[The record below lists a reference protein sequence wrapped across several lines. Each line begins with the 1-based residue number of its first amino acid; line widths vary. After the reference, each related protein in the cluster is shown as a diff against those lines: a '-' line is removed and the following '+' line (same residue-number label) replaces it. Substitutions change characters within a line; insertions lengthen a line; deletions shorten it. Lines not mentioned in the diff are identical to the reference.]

1 MKQIAFFALT
11 LCFLV
16 SCGTRREYKDALL
29 RAEAVMD
36 EHPDSALLILDSLG
50 QHEAEFKR
58 HFRMQY
64 LLHRMNAE
72 NKTSDKFTSDSLCQV
87 FVSYFDR
94 HGTVNERVLAHYLL
108 GRAYTD
114 MGEAPMAI
122 NSYQDAISAAD
133 TTATDFNYRT
143 LSNVYAQMADLFHY
157 QLLLT
162 NEIETREKAS
172 HYAFRANQPLW
183 GIYNQDV
190 SAGAYILL
198 NKKDSAE
205 IILKS
210 TLEQYREHGY
220 TQRALF
226 SSKVLMHLY
235 TIPPQRLTEA
245 KALMDQFEAESE
257 LFDEHHELPPSQ
269 RQYYKYKG
277 RYYEGINM
285 LDSAEYYYRKIYY
298 PNMDYVSQD
307 PMYSGLLS
315 VFTKRHQADSIAKYA
330 QLYCMAN
337 DSSIALKDRDIVAQ
351 MSAVY
356 NYSRLQKEAHK
367 NEVKAYKTLLGLIVT
382 FVLLMFVLFT
392 TLLIWRH
399 YRRKYRN
406 KINQLKT
413 ELADATVEYEEN
425 LNKLQ
430 QLEFNQKEVITA
442 FHQRLSESQV
452 EIAQINQEY
461 EDEKASLL
469 EENIALQKR
478 IEQLQQEK
486 SISKHMAVAAS
497 FAEVP
502 IVKRIREISRKPLSP
517 VTEDEW
523 KELTNVFANSY
534 PELYRDLCL
543 YCNTSQNI
551 RVCIMTI
558 IGIGNNEQA
567 NMLDITSPRV
577 SNTKSALN
585 KALFNETSSR
595 TLNRNLTI
603 KYNTMPSL

>member
-1 MKQIAFFALT
+1 MKRIAFFALT
-11 LCFLV
+11 LSLLV

-29 RAEAVMD
+29 RAETAMD

-50 QHEAEFKR
+50 QYETEFSR

-64 LLHRMNAE
+64 QLHRQNAV

-87 FVSYFDR
+87 LVHYFDR

-114 MGEAPMAI
+114 MGDAPQAI
-122 NSYQDAISAAD
+122 SSYQDAISAAD
-133 TTATDFNYRT
+133 TTAIDFKFST
-143 LSNVYAQMADLFHY
+143 LNRIYAQMADIYHH

-162 NEIETREKAS
+162 DEIETRKKAS
-172 HYAFRANQPLW
+172 YYAFRANQPLW
-183 GIYNQDV
+183 GIFNQDV

-205 IILKS
+205 LILKS
-210 TLEQYREHGY
+210 AIEQYRKYGY

-226 SSKVLMHLY
+226 SSRVLMHLY
-235 TIPPQRLTEA
+235 TIHPQRLTEA
-245 KALMDQFEAESE
+245 KVLMDQFEAEYE
-257 LFDEHHELPPSQ
+257 LFDEHHELPPLQ
-269 RQYYKYKG
+269 RQYYDYKG
-277 RYYEGINM
+277 KYYEGINK
-285 LDSAEYYYRKIYY
+285 LDSAEFFYRKIYY
-298 PNMDYVSQD
+298 SGMPAVAQD
-307 PMYSGLLS
+307 PMYRGLLS

-330 QLYCMAN
+330 RLYCMAN

-367 NEVKAYKTLLGLIVT
+367 NEVRAYKTLLGLIIAIVLIA
-382 FVLLMFVLFT
+382 FVSAIAFLL
-392 TLLIWRH
+392 WR
-399 YRRKYRN
+399 KN
-406 KINQLKT
+406 QQKIKQLKM

-425 LNKLQ
+425 LNKLH
-430 QLEFNQKEVITA
+430 QLEFNQREVIAA
-442 FHQRLSESQV
+442 FHERLSESQG

-469 EENIALQKR
+469 EENKALQKR

-543 YCNTSQNI
+543 YCDTPQSI
-551 RVCIMTI
+551 RVCILTI
-558 IGIGNNEQA
+558 LGIGNNEQA

-577 SNTKSALN
+577 SNTKAALN
-585 KALFNETSSR
+585 KTLFNEPSSR
-595 TLNRNLTI
+595 TLHKNLTI

>member
-1 MKQIAFFALT
+1 MKRIAFFALT
-11 LCFLV
+11 LCILV

-29 RAEAVMD
+29 RAETVMD
-36 EHPDSALLILDSLG
+36 EHPDSALQILDSLG
-50 QHEAEFKR
+50 QHKTEFTR

-64 LLHRMNAE
+64 QLHRQNAV

-87 FVSYFDR
+87 LVSYFDR

-122 NSYQDAISAAD
+122 SSYQDAISAAD
-133 TTATDFNYRT
+133 TTAADFKFST
-143 LSNVYAQMADLFHY
+143 LHRVYAQMADVFHY

-162 NEIETREKAS
+162 NEIEARKKATY
-172 HYAFRANQPLW
+172 YAFRANQPIW
-183 GIYNQDV
+183 AIYNQAV

-210 TLEQYREHGY
+210 ALEQYNKHDY
-220 TQRALF
+220 PQQALRY
-226 SSKVLMHLY
+226 SKTLMYLY
-235 TIPPQRLTEA
+235 TEPPQRLAEA
-245 KALMDQFEAESE
+245 KALMDQFESESD
-257 LFDEHHELPPSQ
+257 LFDERHELPPSQ
-269 RQYYKYKG
+269 HQYYYYRGK
-277 RYYEGINM
+277 YYEGINQ
-285 LDSAEYYYRKIYY
+285 LDSAEYYYRKINH
-298 PNMDYVSQD
+298 PKMPYVAQD
-307 PMYSGLLS
+307 PMYRGLLS
-315 VFTKRHQADSIAKYA
+315 VFTKLQKSDSIAKYA
-330 QLYCMAN
+330 QMYCMAN
-337 DSSIALKDRDIVAQ
+337 DSSIALKDRETVAQ
-351 MSAVY
+351 MSALY
-356 NYSRLQKEAHK
+356 NYARFEKEAHG
-367 NEVKAYKTLLGLIVT
+367 NEIKAYKTLIGLI
-382 FVLLMFVLFT
+382 FAIVLIVIGCIAVF
-392 TLLIWRH
+392 LLWR
-399 YRRKYRN
+399 KN
-406 KINQLKT
+406 QQKIKQLKM

-430 QLEFNQKEVITA
+430 QLEFNQRELITT
-442 FHQRLSESQV
+442 FHQKLSESQG

-469 EENIALQKR
+469 EENKALQKR

-486 SISKHMAVAAS
+486 SISKYLEVATS
-497 FAEVP
+497 FAEDP
-502 IVKRIREISRKPLSP
+502 IVKQIREISRKPLSP

-543 YCNTSQNI
+543 YCNTPQNI
-551 RVCIMTI
+551 RVCILTI
-558 IGIGNNEQA
+558 LGVGNNEQA

-585 KALFNETSSR
+585 KALFNEPSSR
-595 TLNRNLTI
+595 SLHRNLAV
-603 KYNTMPSL
+603 KYNTMVSF